1 MSSHSKGQAEFIV
14 LVAMLTAMVAMS
26 IDTMLPAIG
35 EMAKE
40 LGAPNPN
47 DQQHILT
54 SFFVGLT
61 VGTLIYGPISDST
74 GRKPA
79 ILTGLAIYAIGSLLC
94 YVAENFFTILA
105 GRAMQG
111 FGAAAPRIVSM
122 AMVRDGQAGN
132 AMARV
137 MSFVMSVFMLVPILA
152 PAVGQFALWAGSW
165 RYIFAGFLV
174 MSIAAAA
181 WLAFRQPETLPRHRR
196 LHFNLPV
203 LWAAARETLTT
214 PVTLGYTLA
223 VGCIFG
229 AFVCYLSSSA
239 QIFQV
244 QYDQGDAFALWFG
257 GLAVAIA
264 AAMIVNGKL
273 VLKLGMRLLSKW
285 ALRGFIATSLL
296 FLLLSLATGGHPP
309 LWALGLYFFANF
321 FCSGMIF
328 GNYNAMAMEPM
339 GHIGGMAAAV
349 TGFISSLIAVATGGI
364 LGQFYDGNLVPLTMG
379 FTILGCG
386 AWVFS
391 EWAERHR

>member
-1 MSSHSKGQAEFIV
+1 MSPPQKGQGEFIV
-14 LVAMLTAMVAMS
+14 LVALLTAMVAMS

-35 EMAKE
+35 QIAQE
-40 LGAPNPN
+40 LGAEHPN
-47 DQQHILT
+47 DQQHVLT

-61 VGTLIYGPISDST
+61 AGTLIYGPISDST

-79 ILTGLAIYAIGSLLC
+79 ILVGLAIYSIGSLLC
-94 YVAENFFTILA
+94 YSAENFLSILA

-111 FGAAAPRIVSM
+111 FGAAAPRNVSI

-137 MSFVMSVFMLVPILA
+137 MSFVMSVFMLVPVVA
-152 PAVGQFALWAGSW
+152 PAVGQLALWAGSW
-165 RYIFAGFLV
+165 RHIFAGFLV
-174 MSIAAAA
+174 ISLIACL
-181 WLAFRQPETLPRHRR
+181 WLTIRQPETLPRHKRAQFSLPR
-196 LHFNLPV
+196 LI
-203 LWAAARETLTT
+203 AAAEETLTT

-239 QIFQV
+239 QVFQL
-244 QYDQGDAFALWFG
+244 QYDQGDYFPLWFG
-257 GLAVAIA
+257 GLAIAIA

-273 VLKLGMRLLSKW
+273 VMKLCMRMLSKW
-285 ALRGFIATSLL
+285 ALRGFIATSAL

-309 LWALGLYFFANF
+309 IWALGLYFFANF

-349 TGFISSLIAVATGGI
+349 TGFISSLIAVATGAI
-364 LGQFYDGNLVPLTMG
+364 IGQFYGGSITPIALG
-379 FTILGCG
+379 FTILGCC
-386 AWVFS
+386 AWIFS
-391 EWAERHR
+391 EWAERNR

>member
-1 MSSHSKGQAEFIV
+1 
-14 LVAMLTAMVAMS
+14 
-26 IDTMLPAIG
+26 
-35 EMAKE
+35 
-40 LGAPNPN
+40 
-47 DQQHILT
+47 
-54 SFFVGLT
+54 
-61 VGTLIYGPISDST
+61 
-74 GRKPA
+74 
-79 ILTGLAIYAIGSLLC
+79 
-94 YVAENFFTILA
+94 
-105 GRAMQG
+105 
-111 FGAAAPRIVSM
+111 
-122 AMVRDGQAGN
+122 
-132 AMARV
+132 
-137 MSFVMSVFMLVPILA
+137 
-152 PAVGQFALWAGSW
+152 
-165 RYIFAGFLV
+165 
-174 MSIAAAA
+174 
-181 WLAFRQPETLPRHRR
+181 
-196 LHFNLPV
+196 
-203 LWAAARETLTT
+203 
-214 PVTLGYTLA
+214 
-223 VGCIFG
+223 
-229 AFVCYLSSSA
+229 
-239 QIFQV
+239 V
-244 QYDQGDAFALWFG
+244 QYDQGAAFALWFG